1 MRSVVFAYH
10 DMGLAGLRALRRA
23 GIEIAAIF
31 SHEDDPDENCWFGSV
46 KEWAIQAAIPLYCPL
61 NVNQPEW
68 VGRIAAYRPEVIFSF
83 YYRHMLKDEILA
95 VPECGAYNLHGS
107 LLPAYRGRC
116 PVNWVLVQGERQT
129 GVTLHHMVTK
139 ADAGDI
145 VGQKVVPIAK
155 TDTAVILY
163 KKLCDAAGDLLD
175 ELLPQIK
182 SGTAP
187 RRPQD
192 IEKGSYFGG
201 RRPEDGRIDWRWPA
215 ERIYD
220 MIRAVTEPYPGAFCL
235 LPDGTKLI
243 LWWGTP
249 EEVKAS
255 RPASSPGRV
264 EVEGNRVLVW
274 TGQGRLRLA
283 DAETIDGRMTGEGLI
298 RYFSDREGLVLS

>member
-23 GIEIAAIF
+23 GIEIACIF

-46 KEWAIQAAIPLYCPL
+46 KKWAIEQAIPLYCPET
-61 NVNQPEW
+61 VNQPEW
-68 VGRIAAYRPEVIFSF
+68 VDRIAAFRPELIFSF
-83 YYRHMLKDEILA
+83 YYRHMLQDEIL
-95 VPECGAYNLHGS
+95 VIPRCGAYNLHGS

-116 PVNWVLVQGERQT
+116 PVNWVLVRGERQT
-129 GVTLHHMVTK
+129 GVTLHHMITK

-145 VGQKVVPIAK
+145 VGQKAVPIER

-163 KKLCDAAGDLLD
+163 KKLCDAGGVLLD
-175 ELLPQIK
+175 ELLPQMK
-182 SGTAP
+182 TGKAP
-187 RRPQD
+187 RLPQD

-215 ERIYD
+215 ERIYN

-243 LWWGTP
+243 LWWATP
-249 EEVKAS
+249 VEEGARLAVL
-255 RPASSPGRV
+255 PPGRV
-264 EVEGNRVLVW
+264 EVENNRVLVR
-274 TGQGRLRLA
+274 TGQGRLNLA
-283 DAETIDGRMTGEGLI
+283 DVETINDRMTGEGLI
-298 RYFSDREGLVLS
+298 RYFNSKEGMILS